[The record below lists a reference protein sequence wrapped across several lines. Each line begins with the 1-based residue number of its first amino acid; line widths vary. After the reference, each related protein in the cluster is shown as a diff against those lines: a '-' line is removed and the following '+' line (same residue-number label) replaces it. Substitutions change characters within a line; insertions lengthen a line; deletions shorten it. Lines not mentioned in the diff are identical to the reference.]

1 MHRELNPNLF
11 GSQNPV
17 DKIASSADL
26 SHSLGHGSGQP
37 SAGILGRNLAAEAK
51 GVPYPPNEF
60 KGLEH
65 QVATLKMELSRA
77 DRRAEAMATKLDE
90 LGKLVHGRL
99 ERFSQAIVRAE
110 EIHSQAQQ
118 DTTSKLAQING
129 KVNERRVTDGKIQE
143 LIDRHNTIIRN
154 FENRL
159 HSLQRVVSEQEM
171 ALHNSQAALEEA
183 RAEISKLRR

>member
-11 GSQNPV
+11 GNQNPV
-17 DKIASSADL
+17 EKIATSADL
-26 SHSLGHGSGQP
+26 SNSLGRGPGQP
-37 SAGILGRNLAAEAK
+37 SAK
-51 GVPYPPNEF
+51 GVPYPPNEL

-65 QVATLKMELSRA
+65 QIATLKMELARS
-77 DRRAEAMATKLDE
+77 DRRAEAMATKVEE

-110 EIHSQAQQ
+110 EIHSQAHQE
-118 DTTSKLAQING
+118 TTGKLAQINA

-183 RAEISKLRR
+183 RAEIAKLRR